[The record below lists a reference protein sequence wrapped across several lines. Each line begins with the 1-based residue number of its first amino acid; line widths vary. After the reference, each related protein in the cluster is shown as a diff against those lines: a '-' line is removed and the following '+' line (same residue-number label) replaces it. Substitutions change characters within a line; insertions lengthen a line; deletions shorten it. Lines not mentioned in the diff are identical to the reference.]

1 MQAVK
6 TVKAMTKN
14 NGDAEPTNPTAQG
27 SDFERPGTLA
37 RDRITS
43 GLNDH
48 DPFGRPGLVHR
59 DKVEKAAP
67 DKGRRDD

>member
-1 MQAVK
+1 MVK
-6 TVKAMTKN
+6 RMTKN
-14 NGDAEPTNPTAQG
+14 NGEADTTNPAAQG
-27 SDFERPGTLA
+27 SGGFEKPGTVA

-48 DPFGRPGLVHR
+48 DPFARPGLVHR

-67 DKGRRDD
+67 KNNRHND